1 MCFVHDFNNVLIMIF
16 TVYFSKY
23 GMYESVTSIFPQ
35 HNEQFPKKDVL
46 YFEPNNELPT
56 SVIVTSDFTL

>member
-1 MCFVHDFNNVLIMIF
+1 MIF